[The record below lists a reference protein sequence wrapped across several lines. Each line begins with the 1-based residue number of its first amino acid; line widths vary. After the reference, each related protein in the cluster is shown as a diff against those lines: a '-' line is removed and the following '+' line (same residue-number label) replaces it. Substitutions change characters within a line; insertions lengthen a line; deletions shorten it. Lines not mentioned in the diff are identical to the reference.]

1 MNILII
7 VLGCHIAYLLN
18 DRIKTAVQLT
28 SVLPNEKNI
37 VWGFS
42 GGIKNKIVDKVSE
55 AEKMKKIVEKKI
67 PFVYG
72 SHSEWDYILDE
83 ESTNTA
89 ENFTMFRKILEKEPN
104 KYSDIYVV
112 TSDFHFDRAKRIA
125 DGVIE
130 NNGFHW
136 VLSDLE
142 YGNFREMEKV
152 HLQNVENDIRVALQR
167 RELVDSASL
176 PPL

>member
-7 VLGCHIAYLLN
+7 VLGCHVAYLLN
-18 DRIKTAVQLT
+18 DRIQTAVQLT
-28 SVLPNEKNI
+28 TVLPKENI

-42 GGIKNKIVDKVSE
+42 GGIKNKMADKVSE
-55 AEKMKKIVEKKI
+55 AEKMKKIVASNA

-72 SHSEWDYILDE
+72 PQQPQWNYILDE

-89 ENFTMFRKILEKEPN
+89 ENFTMFRQILEKEPN

-125 DGVIE
+125 DGIIE

-152 HLQNVENDIRVALQR
+152 HMQNVENDVRMALR
-167 RELVDSASL
+167 EPRELVV
-176 PPL
+176 PL